1 MSGGPAS
8 SAHGSPR
15 RADTAGAILWNAA
28 GAFGGRAIQFAA
40 TVVLAR
46 LLSPA
51 EFGMVAVLAIFTYV
65 ATALIESGFGS
76 ALIQMQAVT
85 REDESAVFHF
95 NLAMAVL
102 LYAALWFLAEPIAR
116 FYGQPELVPLARVLA
131 LVFFCNAFGLVQST
145 LLTKQLDFRR
155 LTLAQLGATLASGSL
170 GIFLALR
177 GWGVW
182 SLAAQTLSAAA
193 VRSGLLWFLSPW
205 RPLRRFHLAS
215 LRAMFPYGS
224 RLLASGL
231 LGSVLENVY
240 AMVIGRFFTQADVG
254 FYSRAQLA
262 QRQAAD
268 SFTGVIVTVSFPAYA
283 AVQHDPERL
292 REGYRRSIVYASAAL
307 FPLMLGLAALAR
319 PLFLLVFTAKW
330 AASIPYFQILCLSG
344 LLYHLHALNLNV
356 LKAVGRSDL
365 YLRLAVLKVG
375 LVLAGLLVSVRFGMW
390 GIVWG
395 QVLVSWLGL
404 GLNAFYAGRIIHYP
418 LHGQIRDVQPY
429 FWLSAGLAGL
439 VFAASRVLQDLPLA
453 VQTAVLALGYAGGY
467 LGLAWLFRLDAPA
480 ALFRQF
486 QLQIRRRFT

>member
-1 MSGGPAS
+1 M
-8 SAHGSPR
+8 
-15 RADTAGAILWNAA
+15 TAGLGDQAVRAVLWNTA
-28 GAFGGRAIQFAA
+28 GTFGNRALQFAV

-46 LLSPA
+46 LLSPE
-51 EFGMVAVLAIFTYV
+51 EFGMVAVLAIFTYL
-65 ATALIESGFGS
+65 ANALIESGFGS
-76 ALIQMQAVT
+76 ALIQMQTVT
-85 REDESAVFHF
+85 REDESAVFQF

-102 LYAALWFLAEPIAR
+102 LYAAFWFLAEPIAR

-155 LTLAQLGATLASGSL
+155 LTRAQIGATVVSGSL
-170 GIFLALR
+170 GILLAVR

-182 SLAAQTLSAAA
+182 SLAAQTIANAA
-193 VRSGLLWFLSPW
+193 VRSALLWLQSPW
-205 RPLRRFHLAS
+205 RPLGRFHGAS
-215 LRAMFPYGS
+215 LRAMFPFGS
-224 RLLASGL
+224 RLLASSL

-240 AMVIGRFFTQADVG
+240 PLIIGRFFTKADVG
-254 FYSRAQLA
+254 FYARAQLA

-268 SFTGVIVTVSFPAYA
+268 TFTGIIVSVSFPAYA
-283 AVQHDPERL
+283 AIQHDPAQL
-292 REGYRRSIVYASAAL
+292 REGYRRSIVYASVVL

-344 LLYHLHALNLNV
+344 MLYHLHALNLSV

-365 YLRLAVLKVG
+365 YWRLSILKAALILG
-375 LVLAGLLVSVRFGMW
+375 GLLLSVRFGME

-404 GLNAFYAGRIIHYP
+404 AITSFYAGQIIHYP
-418 LHGQIRDVQPY
+418 LHRQIRDIQPY

-439 VFAASRVLQDLPLA
+439 AFAASRLLQGLPLA
-453 VQTAVLALGYAGGY
+453 VQSAILAAGYAGAY
-467 LGLAWLFRLDAPA
+467 LGLARLFRLDAPA
-480 ALFRQF
+480 ALFRQ
-486 QLQIRRRFT
+486 LRRQIGDRCK

>member
-1 MSGGPAS
+1 MT
-8 SAHGSPR
+8 PR
-15 RADTAGAILWNAA
+15 LADNAVGAVLWNAA

-51 EFGMVAVLAIFTYV
+51 EFGMVAVLAIFTYF

-95 NLAMAVL
+95 NLAMAAA
-102 LYAALWFLAEPIAR
+102 LYAAFWFLAPAIAR
-116 FYGQPELVPLARVLA
+116 FYGQPALAPLARILA
-131 LVFFCNAFGLVQST
+131 LVFFCNAFGLVQGT

-170 GIFLALR
+170 GILLALR
-177 GWGVW
+177 GWGAW
-182 SLAAQTLSAAA
+182 SLAAQTIANAA
-193 VRSGLLWFLSPW
+193 VRSGLLWMLSPW
-205 RPLRRFHLAS
+205 RPLGRLHLAS
-215 LRAMFPYGS
+215 LRAMFPFGS

-231 LGSVLENVY
+231 LGSVMENVY
-240 AMVIGRFFTQADVG
+240 ATVIGKFFTQADVG

-268 SFTGVIVTVSFPAYA
+268 SFTGVVVNVAFPAYA
-283 AVQHDPERL
+283 AVQHDPDQL

-330 AASIPYFQILCLSG
+330 AASIPYFRILCLSG

-375 LVLAGLLVSVRFGMW
+375 LVLVGLLVSVRFGMW

-404 GLNAFYAGRIIHYP
+404 GLNAFYAGRIIQYP
-418 LHGQIRDVQPY
+418 LLRQIGDVRAY
-429 FWLSAGLAGL
+429 FWLAAGLAGL
-439 VFAASRVLQDLPLA
+439 AYAASLFLRDLPLA
-453 VQTAVLALGYAGGY
+453 VQTAFLALGYAGGY
-467 LGLAWLFRLDAPA
+467 LGLARLTRLDAPA
-480 ALFRQF
+480 ELFR
-486 QLQIRRRFT
+486 LLLARIRRPR